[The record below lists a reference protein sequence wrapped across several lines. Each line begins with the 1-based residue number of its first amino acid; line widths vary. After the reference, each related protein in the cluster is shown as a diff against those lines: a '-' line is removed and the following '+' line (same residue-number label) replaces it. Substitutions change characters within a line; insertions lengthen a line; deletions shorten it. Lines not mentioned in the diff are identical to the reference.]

1 MQLKLLKAHT
11 HAGRNY
17 PAGAQIDVAAHKAA
31 WLIGMGVAEA
41 APAPVAEKTA
51 SLTTRKEKTQ

>member
-17 PAGAQIDVAAHKAA
+17 PAGAQIDAAAHKAA
-31 WLIGMGVAEA
+31 WLIGLGVAEA
-41 APAPVAEKTA
+41 APGEAVEKP
-51 SLTTRKEKTQ
+51 TTRKEKTQ